1 MKRVNMYFTY
11 DFCHCL
17 CVLLLTGLPFVMLM
31 PQAMAAGSDK
41 EYLYFRDVTI
51 APYQNMREFF
61 DLPDRRGRYEIHV
74 ISEAMAPL
82 TLKLIRLRGEEES
95 VFVTKR
101 SFHLGDHQ
109 FKFHFSNPTGKDD
122 LAIEVANS
130 NPTMAAR
137 ASMIIIE
144 ETDNR

>member
-1 MKRVNMYFTY
+1 MKRVNMFLSR
-11 DFCHCL
+11 DFYHRL
-17 CVLLLTGLPFVMLM
+17 FSFLFSGPLFLMLI
-31 PQAMAAGSDK
+31 PQAMAAGNDK

-61 DLPDRRGRYEIHV
+61 DLPDRQGRYEIHV

-82 TLKLIRLRGEEES
+82 TLKLIRLQGEKES

-130 NPTMAAR
+130 NPTMAAK